1 VATSWQRERGDS
13 SAEASGGFAWCAS
26 PPSRVWRSGS
36 GYEGEAIKN
45 DFNGLTPVQARSRA
59 YEALLELAQGGHAL
73 AGALLVERRTAGDG
87 RARTALAEVAAG
99 RWAAAVEL
107 LEKLSQVEGDVDAT
121 G

>member
-1 VATSWQRERGDS
+1 MQPYNRTDPGSSS
-13 SAEASGGFAWCAS
+13 SAEVDAGAESHLRDLN
-26 PPSRVWRSGS
+26 PRPTV
-36 GYEGEAIKN
+36 YEGEAIKN

-73 AGALLVERRTAGDG
+73 AGALLVERLAAGDG